1 MNDRRQSGEFD
12 EPWGLIENLHENV
25 EKRIFIEFMKIFL
38 YIFVISVIS
47 FAIMRAICNSREQ
60 ELIKGEEDKNR
71 EIEEIFEHQRLIIE
85 KLQIQK
91 KAIDQSA
98 LKLDLTEKEVDELG
112 KQVEAIKNSVDYIQI
127 SQRQ

>member
-1 MNDRRQSGEFD
+1 
-12 EPWGLIENLHENV
+12 
-25 EKRIFIEFMKIFL
+25 
-38 YIFVISVIS
+38 
-47 FAIMRAICNSREQ
+47 MRAICNSREQ